1 MNALSEVEARV
12 LACLI
17 EKSIATPENYPLSLN
32 SLVNACNQKSN
43 RNPVMDLDERTVS
56 NAVDTLRFT
65 HTIVVQV
72 SEAGSRVPKFKHDIA
87 QHLPHTP
94 EITAILCEL
103 MLRGPQTVGELKAH
117 TKRLFGF
124 TNLVEIDDV
133 LKELSRR
140 EEPLVTQVPPGP
152 GKREKRYAH
161 LLCGDV
167 DDAIQNEPAVVSD
180 GNAISLPKA
189 PSRIDEMEADVT
201 SLKEDVASLRLE
213 IEELKRQLGA

>member
-1 MNALSEVEARV
+1 MIQFNDTEARV

-17 EKSIATPENYPLSLN
+17 EKSIATPDHYPLTLN
-32 SLVNACNQKSN
+32 SLVAACNQKSN
-43 RNPVMDLDERTVS
+43 RNPEMDLDERSVS
-56 NAVDTLRFT
+56 NALDALRFT

-72 SEAGSRVPKFKHDIA
+72 AEAGSRVAKFKHDIS

-103 MLRGPQTVGELKAH
+103 MLRGPQTVGEVKAH

-124 TNLVEIDDV
+124 ASLVEIDDI
-133 LKELSRR
+133 LKELRSG
-140 EEPLVTQVPPGP
+140 EEPWVTQLPPGP

-161 LLCGDV
+161 LLCGPV
-167 DDAIQNEPAVVSD
+167 DDAIAYASSVAPVSQ
-180 GNAISLPKA
+180 APSLPPA
-189 PSRIDEMEADVT
+189 PSRIDEMEEDVIA
-201 SLKEDVASLRLE
+201 LKQEVASLRLE